1 METIKIGRDPS
12 SQIFL
17 NHEMISRHH
26 AILRIYPTG
35 KMELVSMG
43 ANGTKLNGALVRPN
57 VVYRVKRSD
66 MISFAD
72 RYQLDWNQ
80 IHNPSKK
87 YYIAGIILLACLV
100 LFALVYAGK
109 AVYRYFNPC
118 YESAP
123 AAKTTVVESSAS
135 ELTPTPE
142 VIETPNVI
150 GEPSQAASQT
160 VEQKDKSK
168 GVSKNDFF
176 SESGKKK
183 KDNAKD
189 KDQKNDSATASTKEK
204 KGTTES
210 QNSTDSVSIK
220 GKVII

>member
-80 IHNPSKK
+80 IHNPRKK
-87 YYIAGIILLACLV
+87 YYIAGIILLACLL

-118 YESAP
+118 YESTP
-123 AAKTTVVESSAS
+123 AAKTTVVESTSPEVTES
-135 ELTPTPE
+135 PNVTEETTPVTPE
-142 VIETPNVI
+142 K
-150 GEPSQAASQT
+150 
-160 VEQKDKSK
+160 VEDNKSK
-168 GVSKNDFF
+168 GFSKKDFF
-176 SESGKKK
+176 PELGKEKNKDKNTKKDSVKTSTKDNGKK
-183 KDNAKD
+183 DD
-189 KDQKNDSATASTKEK
+189 EK
-204 KGTTES
+204 SSKS
-210 QNSTDSVSIK
+210 KDSVGIK
-220 GKVII
+220 SKVII